1 MPFFQP
7 LSSRHRLGRNGRL
20 VRCPHCFHVAR
31 VYSLSFSALQCQYC
45 DTMVSK
51 YDWAIGPQLTKRDLH
66 CGRRYKAQ
74 RGSVTLYAR
83 TKKELLTRL
92 VHPVAEYD
100 ITKETIP
107 GWTRPD
113 LVLVIDR
120 RLDATVDYFADKCLP
135 EAHRLEWV
143 DSSGSRSVYR
153 FRADGK
159 LCDLPFRT
167 FQMFK
172 DFLVER
178 EIEPNLLMH
187 REDPGLGIYL
197 PEIDEVLEQYA

>member
-1 MPFFQP
+1 MPFFQL
-7 LSSRHRLGRNGRL
+7 LSPQHRVGRNGRL
-20 VRCPHCFHVAR
+20 VRCPHCLHVSR
-31 VYSLSFSALQCQYC
+31 IYSLSFSALQCQYC
-45 DTMVSK
+45 GTMVPK
-51 YDWAIGPQLTKRDLH
+51 YDWAIGPQLTKRELH
-66 CGRRYKAQ
+66 SGRRYKAQ
-74 RGSVTLYAR
+74 CGKITHYAR

-92 VHPVAEYD
+92 VHPVSEYV

-135 EAHRLEWV
+135 ETQRLEWV
-143 DSSGSRSVYR
+143 ENCGHRSVYR
-153 FRADGK
+153 YRVDGK

-167 FQMFK
+167 FQAFK
-172 DFLVER
+172 DFLIER

-187 REDPGLGIYL
+187 REDPGPGIRL
-197 PEIDEVLEQYA
+197 PEIDEAMEQYA